1 MPLAGKSAA
10 DNFQATYPEIS
21 ENVSFFNELEPS
33 IQDSH
38 AMMVI
43 TAWPQIVQ
51 LDLAAV
57 KESMN
62 FPIIIDGRNVFSC
75 ETLKELGFKYY
86 PVGKPP
92 AND

>member
-1 MPLAGKSAA
+1 
-10 DNFQATYPEIS
+10 
-21 ENVSFFNELEPS
+21 V
-33 IQDSH
+33 
-38 AMMVI
+38 V

-62 FPIIIDGRNVFSC
+62 FPIIVDGRNVFSC